1 LILDL
6 TEFPR
11 KSRDFREWIYFH
23 RSIIWCLL
31 IWVLCSFSLR
41 GYIWQ
46 VSQLVAE
53 HELQEELP
61 PIGVDGPSLLLEKEA
76 KEENIRL
83 APL

>member
-1 LILDL
+1 LGFI
-6 TEFPR
+6 
-11 KSRDFREWIYFH
+11 FRSWSFDA
-23 RSIIWCLL
+23 LL
-31 IWVLCSFSLR
+31 IWALCSFSP
-41 GYIWQ
+41 GSYIWQ

-76 KEENIRL
+76 KEDNIRF

>member
-1 LILDL
+1 M
-6 TEFPR
+6 
-11 KSRDFREWIYFH
+11 WH
-23 RSIIWCLL
+23 
-31 IWVLCSFSLR
+31 SLNLGSLQFLATW

-76 KEENIRL
+76 KGENIRF